1 MIRFSAPT
9 INNKAPHNTICYVII
24 NETQE
29 DIYIQK
35 SNDENN
41 PEWEYLRSIHDVFG
55 MSYDSNS

>member
-9 INNKAPHNTICYVII
+9 INNKAPYNTICYVII

-35 SNDENN
+35 GKDENN
-41 PEWEYLRSIHDVFG
+41 PEWEYLRSINDVSWV
-55 MSYDSNS
+55 SYNSNS